1 MINKTKESNWE
12 ERFDEEFTQKTD
24 DYNNGQFLGYW
35 QEIEICADDVK
46 LFIQSEI
53 DQALKAQLEQVEE
66 IITKDYLEF
75 IIKNRVITGGKVH
88 LLTADKVI
96 KQIRSE
102 LKSKIN
108 NLGETK

>member
-1 MINKTKESNWE
+1 MKNKTKESNWE

-53 DQALKAQLEQVEE
+53 DQALKSQLEQVEE
-66 IITKDYLEF
+66 EIPNLLHRYGKWLLENPNAGPLERRTK
-75 IIKNRVITGGKVH
+75 
-88 LLTADKVI
+88 
-96 KQIRSE
+96 KQLIAATLQE
-102 LKSKIN
+102 KETK
-108 NLGETK
+108 GETK